1 MFKRMCATLAVA
13 AVTVVSAGQAS
24 AQGPG
29 YREAVKAAPYEDV
42 VENVKEAILKRG
54 YVIDYVGQLNAM
66 LERTAAD
73 TGTITSG
80 GNKSPYANAQYL
92 QFCPAKLTHEAVNAS
107 PLAIANCPVA
117 IFVYELAYERGKV
130 HVGYRM
136 PVESPSKR
144 VNEVNARLA
153 KELQAIT
160 AEATK

>member
-1 MFKRMCATLAVA
+1 MLKRLCAPFAVA
-13 AVTVVSAGQAS
+13 AVTFAIAGAAS
-24 AQGPG
+24 AETLG

-42 VENVKEAILKRG
+42 ADNLKDAILKRG

-73 TGTITSG
+73 TGTVTSG
-80 GNKSPYANAQYL
+80 GNKSPYAKAQYM

-117 IFVYELAYERGKV
+117 IFIYELAYERGKV
-130 HVGYRM
+130 HVGYRL
-136 PVESPSKR
+136 PVVSASKR

-153 KELQAIT
+153 KELQEIT